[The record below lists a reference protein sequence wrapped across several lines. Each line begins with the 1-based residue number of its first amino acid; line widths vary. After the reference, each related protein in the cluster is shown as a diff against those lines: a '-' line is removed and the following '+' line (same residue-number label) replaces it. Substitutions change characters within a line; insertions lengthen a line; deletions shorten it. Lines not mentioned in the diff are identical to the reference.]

1 MRRGLV
7 MMILVSAVTLAAVA
21 GARMSTEAIAVVVGV
36 ICGAAAGIPVSL
48 LILVLTSRQSREI
61 DDQARRPVGQSAY
74 PPVVVIQGGTP
85 LQERLPSPTF
95 PPAATAFQPSGRQF
109 HLVGDYDIEGGAP

>member
-1 MRRGLV
+1 MI
-7 MMILVSAVTLAAVA
+7 ILVSAVALAAIA

-48 LILVLTSRQSREI
+48 LIVLVTNRQSRQVDDEI
-61 DDQARRPVGQSAY
+61 RRPAGRTAY

-85 LQERLPSPTF
+85 LQERLP
-95 PPAATAFQPSGRQF
+95 PAYYPGVGTAHQSSGRQF
-109 HLVGDYDIEGGAP
+109 HLVGDYDVDGAAP